1 MQEIKEQIKT
11 IRWIT
16 SVRIVKELLCCYLQ
30 DAGKN
35 SMLRAVHTVSGP
47 QRQFTAHSML
57 FKFWMLLSDIIRLEY
72 IYRQHKMVTSAFLHL
87 AGVKAGISARWFFIT
102 DPLWLYTAAL
112 FSRGYVLIEWRWARV
127 KITTHIHLTNL
138 LYNTP
143 RKKKKLR
150 FIGLENAVFAL

>member
-1 MQEIKEQIKT
+1 MNNKCANCERITMLLSPGCREER
-11 IRWIT
+11 IRT
-16 SVRIVKELLCCYLQ
+16 
-30 DAGKN
+30 
-35 SMLRAVHTVSGP
+35 VHTVSGP

-102 DPLWLYTAAL
+102 DPLWVYTAAL